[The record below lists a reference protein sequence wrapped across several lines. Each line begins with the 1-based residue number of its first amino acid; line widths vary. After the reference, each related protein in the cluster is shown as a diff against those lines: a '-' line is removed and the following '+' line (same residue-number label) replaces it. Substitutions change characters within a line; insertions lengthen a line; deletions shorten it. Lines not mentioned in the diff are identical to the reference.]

1 MLKIGEPLTEHLESL
16 IYKSRGIIRGAENKI
31 PKAVELLKSEFQMG
45 QHWLIYCD
53 SESMM
58 NELANRIK
66 KVTGINPRTYWSGM
80 NRFERKSELDFFKRN
95 GGVMIAIKC
104 LDEGVD
110 VPAISH
116 GIVLSSSKTK
126 REWIQRRGRLLR
138 KSEGKDKSVI
148 HDVLALPSSSGE
160 ELSFVAD
167 EVKRAQEFSESCIN
181 SITVTYDIARIC
193 REYNINTD
201 EAVDDKEEL
210 DE

>member
-1 MLKIGEPLTEHLESL
+1 
-16 IYKSRGIIRGAENKI
+16 
-31 PKAVELLKSEFQMG
+31 
-45 QHWLIYCD
+45 
-53 SESMM
+53 
-58 NELANRIK
+58 
-66 KVTGINPRTYWSGM
+66 
-80 NRFERKSELDFFKRN
+80 
-95 GGVMIAIKC
+95 MIAIKC

-167 EVKRAQEFSESCIN
+167 EVKRAQEFSELCTN
-181 SITVTYDIARIC
+181 SITVTYDIEKIC
-193 REYNINTD
+193 RQYHINLSQTVTNQETFD
-201 EAVDDKEEL
+201 E
-210 DE
+210 